1 MAPRPY
7 RLGRR
12 QAATEQTRAKILEAA
27 GRLLTGPAGSFTL
40 DAVAKEADV
49 ARMTVYYQ
57 FQSKAGLLEALL
69 DSLAI
74 VQGREQIIAAMRQP
88 DALAALDGL
97 IAAFVGFWSQ
107 DRAVYRRLQALSELD
122 AELDAVVTARYDR
135 MLRASRTIAE
145 RAGVADLE
153 VVAPRLAA
161 LLGFPFFDAVAG
173 EAPDAGAIAAYLGQ
187 LARTTL
193 GLRS

>member
-27 GRLLTGPAGSFTL
+27 ARLLTGPAGAFTL

-74 VQGREQIIAAMRQP
+74 VQGREQIVAAMRQP

-97 IAAFVGFWSQ
+97 VAAFVGFWIQ
-107 DRAVYRRLQALSELD
+107 DRAVHRRLQALAELD
-122 AELDAVVTARYDR
+122 PELDAVVAARQER
-135 MLRASRTIAE
+135 MLRAARTIAE
-145 RAGVADLE
+145 RAGAADLE
-153 VVAPRLAA
+153 AVAPRLAA
-161 LLGFPFFDAVAG
+161 LLGFQFFDAVAG
-173 EAPDAGAIAAYLGQ
+173 EAPDAAAIATYLRQ

-193 GLRS
+193 GVRS

>member
-27 GRLLTGPAGSFTL
+27 ARLLTGPAGAFTL

-74 VQGREQIIAAMRQP
+74 VQGRERIVAAMSQP

-97 IAAFVGFWSQ
+97 IAAFVDFWTQ
-107 DRAVYRRLQALSELD
+107 DRAIHRRLQALAELD
-122 AELDAVVTARYDR
+122 PELDAVVSARGER
-135 MLRASRTIAE
+135 MLRAARVIAE
-145 RAGVADLE
+145 RYGCRDVETVAG
-153 VVAPRLAA
+153 RLAA
-161 LLGFPFFDAVAG
+161 LLGFRFFDAVAG
-173 EAPDAGAIAAYLGQ
+173 EPADAGAIAAYLGR

-193 GLRS
+193 AG